1 LRFLVLRSEVF
12 SVSQMFQAFTGR
24 LTAPILKIAAA
35 FLAVSIAVAPIAA
48 QASAKG
54 AVVVIDANTG
64 KTLYSEAADAQ
75 RFPASLTKMM
85 TLYLIFERLNNGKL
99 SKDTR
104 ISFSPRAAAAA
115 PSKLGVKAGNSITV
129 EQAILALVTKSAN
142 DVAIAVAEKIGG
154 SESGF
159 AEMMTRKA
167 RQLGMSRTTF
177 RNASGLPN
185 PKQMTTA
192 RDMAR
197 LGIALREHHPR
208 YYAYF
213 ETRSFTF
220 AGRRMGNH
228 NKLLGRVDG
237 VDGIKT
243 GYTRAS
249 GFNLVTSAQDGKR
262 SIVAVVM
269 GGKSGGS
276 RDARMRQLVAT
287 YLKKG
292 SKTDQGD
299 LVAAVESP
307 AEVIKNKDP
316 IEDVEVAIL
325 DLESIAPQK
334 AAKQKVQKPEKM
346 PAVTAYAEEP
356 VKRPSVGLGKID
368 ETVTA
373 SVKKEAK
380 QESPG
385 GWMVQ
390 IAAADSVD
398 GANALLSKARAK
410 GGKAVAS
417 ASNFVQQTE
426 KNGQTLHRARFA
438 GFGSQQAAVNACNAL
453 KKQKVSC
460 FAVAG

>member
-1 LRFLVLRSEVF
+1 MSIGWQQPLSSFVLRSQVLAMLHE
-12 SVSQMFQAFTGR
+12 FQAFFRKKTG
-24 LTAPILKIAAA
+24 LITTIATVFIAASLV
-35 FLAVSIAVAPIAA
+35 LAPTQSAHAAAKNAVI
-48 QASAKG
+48 
-54 AVVVIDANTG
+54 VIDANTG
-64 KTLYSEAADAQ
+64 KTLYSEAADAP

-85 TLYLIFERLNNGKL
+85 TLYLVFERLNNGKL
-99 SKDTR
+99 NKNSK
-104 ISFSPRAAAAA
+104 IVFSKRAANAS

-129 EQAILALVTKSAN
+129 EQAVLALVTKSAN

-167 RQLGMSRTTF
+167 RQLGMSKTVF

-185 PKQMTTA
+185 PQQLTTA

-197 LGIALREHHPR
+197 LGIALREHYPN
-208 YYAYF
+208 YYSYF
-213 ETRSFTF
+213 QTRSFSF
-220 AGRRMGNH
+220 AGRKMGNH
-228 NKLLGRVDG
+228 NKLLGRVEG

-249 GFNLVTSAQDGKR
+249 GFNLVTSAKDGNR

-276 RDARMRQLVAT
+276 RDARMRQLVAA

-292 SKTDQGD
+292 SVKDNGN
-299 LVAAVESP
+299 LIAAVDQAQVE
-307 AEVIKNKDP
+307 N
-316 IEDVEVAIL
+316 VEVALADVEAI
-325 DLESIAPQK
+325 PT
-334 AAKQKVQKPEKM
+334 QKPAKE
-346 PAVTAYAEEP
+346 AVITAYAEEP
-356 VKRPSVGLGKID
+356 VKRPSVGVGKID

-373 SVKKEAK
+373 SVDEAK
-380 QESPG
+380 SDDSPL

-390 IAAADSVD
+390 IAAAETED
-398 GANALLSKARAK
+398 GANALLEKARAK
-410 GGKAVAS
+410 ANKAIAS
-417 ASNFVQQTE
+417 SRNFIQQTE
-426 KNGQTLHRARFA
+426 KNGQILHRARFA

-453 KKQKVSC
+453 KKQKISC

>member
-1 LRFLVLRSEVF
+1 MSHL
-12 SVSQMFQAFTGR
+12 FQAFNGR
-24 LTAPILKIAAA
+24 SSGPFLKIAAA
-35 FLAVSIAVAPIAA
+35 FMAVSIAFAPVAATAA
-48 QASAKG
+48 AKG

-85 TLYLIFERLNNGKL
+85 TLYLVFERLNNGTL
-99 SKDTR
+99 TKDTR
-104 ISFSPRAAAAA
+104 ISFSKRASNAS
-115 PSKLGVKAGNSITV
+115 PSKLGVKAGNAISV

-185 PKQMTTA
+185 PNQTTTA

-197 LGIALREHHPR
+197 LGIALREHYPR

-213 ETRSFTF
+213 DTRNFTF

-228 NKLLGRVDG
+228 NKLLGRVEG

-243 GYTRAS
+243 GYTVAS
-249 GFNLVTSAQDGKR
+249 GFNLVTSARDGNR

-292 SKTDQGD
+292 SKVDQGD
-299 LVAAVESP
+299 LIAAAEAP
-307 AEVIKNKDP
+307 KEVIASKDP

-325 DLESIAPQK
+325 DVAPIKPQK
-334 AAKQKVQKPEKM
+334 AVKLPE
-346 PAVTAYAEEP
+346 VTAYAEEP
-356 VKRPSVGLGKID
+356 IKRPSVGVGEID
-368 ETVTA
+368 KTVTA
-373 SVKKEAK
+373 SVQKKSK
-380 QESPG
+380 QASIG

-390 IAAADSVD
+390 IAAAESEA
-398 GANALLSKARAK
+398 GANALLDKARSK
-410 GGKAVAS
+410 GGKTLAS
-417 ASNFVQQTE
+417 ASNFIEQTK

>member
-1 LRFLVLRSEVF
+1 VNHVF
-12 SVSQMFQAFTGR
+12 QTFAARKSIPFF
-24 LTAPILKIAAA
+24 KIAAA
-35 FLAVSIAVAPIAA
+35 FLAVSIALAPVSAKAA
-48 QASAKG
+48 AKG

-85 TLYLIFERLNNGKL
+85 TLYLLFERLNNGKL
-99 SKDTR
+99 SKETR
-104 ISFSPRAAAAA
+104 VSFSKRAAGAS
-115 PSKLGVKAGNSITV
+115 PSKLGVRAGVSITV

-142 DVAIAVAEKIGG
+142 DVAIAVAETIGG

-185 PKQMTTA
+185 PGQTTTA

-197 LGIALREHHPR
+197 LGIALREHYPR
-208 YYAYF
+208 YYSYF
-213 ETRSFTF
+213 DTRSFTF

-228 NKLLGRVDG
+228 NKLLGRVEG

-243 GYTRAS
+243 GYTAAS
-249 GFNLVTSAQDGKR
+249 GFNLVTSARDSNR

-276 RDARMRQLVAT
+276 RDARMKQLIAT

-292 SKTDQGD
+292 SNVDQGN
-299 LVAAVESP
+299 LVAA
-307 AEVIKNKDP
+307 AEAPTQQIADKDP

-325 DLESIAPQK
+325 DVKPVKPQK
-334 AAKQKVQKPEKM
+334 SVKSPV
-346 PAVTAYAEEP
+346 VTAYAEEP
-356 VKRPSVGLGKID
+356 VKRPSIGVGEID
-368 ETVTA
+368 KTVTA
-373 SVKKEAK
+373 SVEKKSK
-380 QESPG
+380 QASTG

-390 IAAADSVD
+390 IAAAESED
-398 GANALLSKARAK
+398 GANALLNKARAK
-410 GGKAVAS
+410 AGKAVAS
-417 ASNFVQQTE
+417 ASNFIELTE

-438 GFGSQQAAVNACNAL
+438 GFSSQDAAVQACNAL

>member
-1 LRFLVLRSEVF
+1 MGHV
-12 SVSQMFQAFTGR
+12 FQAFAGR
-24 LTAPILKIAAA
+24 CSAPILKIAAA
-35 FLAVSIAVAPIAA
+35 LLAVSITLAPVAAT
-48 QASAKG
+48 ASAKG

-85 TLYLIFERLNNGKL
+85 TLYLVFERLQNGKL
-99 SKDTR
+99 SKDSR
-104 ISFSPRAAAAA
+104 ISFSQRASNAS
-115 PSKLGVKAGNSITV
+115 PSKLGVKAGGSITV

-167 RQLGMSRTTF
+167 RQLGMNRTTF

-185 PKQMTTA
+185 PKQTTTA

-197 LGIALREHHPR
+197 LGIALREHYPR
-208 YYAYF
+208 YYSYF
-213 ETRSFTF
+213 DTRSFTF

-228 NKLLGRVDG
+228 NKLLGRVEG

-243 GYTRAS
+243 GYTVAS
-249 GFNLVTSAQDGKR
+249 GFNLVTSAKDGSR

-292 SKTDQGD
+292 SKTDQGN
-299 LVAAVESP
+299 LIAAIEAP
-307 AEVIKNKDP
+307 KNVDP

-325 DLESIAPQK
+325 DVEPIKPQK
-334 AAKQKVQKPEKM
+334 PVKQ
-346 PAVTAYAEEP
+346 AVIAAYAEEP
-356 VKRPSVGLGKID
+356 VKRPSVGVGKID
-368 ETVTA
+368 ETITA
-373 SVKKEAK
+373 SVKEAV
-380 QESPG
+380 QQDSPG

-390 IAAADSVD
+390 IAAAESAD
-398 GANALLSKARAK
+398 GANALLEKARAK
-410 GGKAVAS
+410 GGKTVS
-417 ASNFVQQTE
+417 KASNFIQQIE
-426 KNGQTLHRARFA
+426 KNGQILHRARFA
-438 GFGSQQAAVNACNAL
+438 GFGSQEAAVNACNAL

>member
-1 LRFLVLRSEVF
+1 VRSV
-12 SVSQMFQAFTGR
+12 FQAFIGR
-24 LTAPILKIAAA
+24 SPAPFLKIAAA
-35 FLAVSIAVAPIAA
+35 FMAVSISMAPVTAI
-48 QASAKG
+48 ASAKSS
-54 AVVVIDANTG
+54 VVVIDANSG

-85 TLYLIFERLNNGKL
+85 TLYLLFERLNNGKL
-99 SKDTR
+99 SRETR
-104 ISFSPRAAAAA
+104 INISQRAASAA

-197 LGIALREHHPR
+197 LGIALREHYPR
-208 YYAYF
+208 YYSYF
-213 ETRSFTF
+213 DTRSFTF

-228 NKLLGRVDG
+228 NKLLGRVEG

-249 GFNLVTSAQDGKR
+249 GFNLVTSAKDGNR

-276 RDARMRQLVAT
+276 RDARMKQLVAT

-292 SKTDQGD
+292 SKVDQGN
-299 LVAAVESP
+299 LVAAAEP
-307 AEVIKNKDP
+307 AKEVVADKDP

-325 DLESIAPQK
+325 DVAPIK
-334 AAKQKVQKPEKM
+334 KQKPVKQ
-346 PAVTAYAEEP
+346 AVVTAYAEEP
-356 VKRPSVGLGKID
+356 VKRPSVGVGEID
-368 ETVTA
+368 KTVTA
-373 SVKKEAK
+373 SVEKKSNK
-380 QESPG
+380 QSSG

-390 IAAADSVD
+390 IAAAESEA
-398 GANALLSKARAK
+398 GANALLEKARSKA
-410 GGKAVAS
+410 GKAVGS
-417 ASNFVQQTE
+417 ASNFVEQTE

>member
-1 LRFLVLRSEVF
+1 VF
-12 SVSQMFQAFTGR
+12 AVPHPFQAFIGR
-24 LTAPILKIAAA
+24 YAAPFLKVATALM
-35 FLAVSIAVAPIAA
+35 AVSIAVAPVAA
-48 QASAKG
+48 TAAAKG

-85 TLYLIFERLNNGKL
+85 TLYLVFERLNNGKL
-99 SKDTR
+99 SKDSK
-104 ISFSPRAAAAA
+104 IAFSARAASAA

-185 PKQMTTA
+185 PKQTTTA

-197 LGIALREHHPR
+197 LGIALREHYPR

-213 ETRSFTF
+213 ETKSFTF

-228 NKLLGRVDG
+228 NKLLGRVEG

-249 GFNLVTSAQDGKR
+249 GFNLVTSARDGSR

-276 RDARMRQLVAT
+276 RDARMRQLVAA

-292 SKTDQGD
+292 SKVDQGN
-299 LVAAVESP
+299 LVASVEAP
-307 AEVIKNKDP
+307 AEAAVAEEP

-325 DLESIAPQK
+325 DVKSIKPQK
-334 AAKQKVQKPEKM
+334 PVKAIKPAEI
-346 PAVTAYAEEP
+346 AAYAPEP
-356 VKRPSVGLGKID
+356 VKRPNVGVGKID

-373 SVKKEAK
+373 SVSNEPA
-380 QESPG
+380 QASPG

-390 IAAADSVD
+390 IAAADSAD
-398 GANALLSKARAK
+398 GAKALLGKARAK
-410 GGKAVAS
+410 AGKAVGS
-417 ASNFVQQTE
+417 ASNFVERTE

-438 GFGSQQAAVNACNAL
+438 GFGSQDAAIKACNAL

-460 FAVAG
+460 FAVQG

>member
-1 LRFLVLRSEVF
+1 VLA
-12 SVSQMFQAFTGR
+12 VSHVFQAFAGR
-24 LTAPILKIAAA
+24 YSAPLLKIAAA
-35 FLAVSIAVAPIAA
+35 FMAVSIVLAPVAAN
-48 QASAKG
+48 ASAKG

-64 KTLYSEAADAQ
+64 KTLYSEAPDAQ

-85 TLYLIFERLNNGKL
+85 TLYLVFERLNNGKL

-104 ISFSPRAAAAA
+104 ISFSQRAANAS
-115 PSKLGVKAGNSITV
+115 PSKLGVKAGNSITI

-167 RQLGMSRTTF
+167 HQLGMNRTTF

-185 PKQMTTA
+185 PKQTTTA

-197 LGIALREHHPR
+197 LGIALREHYPR
-208 YYAYF
+208 YYSYF
-213 ETRSFTF
+213 DTRSFTF

-228 NKLLGRVDG
+228 NKLLGRVEG

-243 GYTRAS
+243 GYTAAS
-249 GFNLVTSAQDGKR
+249 GFNLVTSAKDGNR

-276 RDARMRQLVAT
+276 RDARMKQLVAT
-287 YLKKG
+287 YLKKS
-292 SKTDQGD
+292 SKIDQGN
-299 LVAAVESP
+299 LVAAVEAP
-307 AEVIKNKDP
+307 AKEVLAEIDP

-325 DLESIAPQK
+325 DLKPIAPQK
-334 AAKQKVQKPEKM
+334 IVKQKPVKA
-346 PAVTAYAEEP
+346 AVIAAYAEEP
-356 VKRPSVGLGKID
+356 VKRPSVGVGQID
-368 ETVTA
+368 KTMTA
-373 SVKKEAK
+373 SVDKEPEQA
-380 QESPG
+380 SPG

-390 IAAADSVD
+390 IAAAESVD
-398 GANALLSKARAK
+398 GANALLEKARAK
-410 GGKAVAS
+410 GGKAVGS

-453 KKQKVSC
+453 KKQKISC

>member
-1 LRFLVLRSEVF
+1 VF
-12 SVSQMFQAFTGR
+12 AVSHLFQAFDRRKTV
-24 LTAPILKIAAA
+24 PFLKIAAA
-35 FLAVSIAVAPIAA
+35 LMAVSIALTPVAATAA
-48 QASAKG
+48 AKN
-54 AVVVIDANTG
+54 AVVVVDANSG

-85 TLYLIFERLNNGKL
+85 TLYLVFERLNNGKL
-99 SKDTR
+99 TKDTK
-104 ISFSPRAAAAA
+104 ISFSKRAANAS

-167 RQLGMSRTTF
+167 RQLGMNRTTF

-185 PKQMTTA
+185 PSQTTTA

-197 LGIALREHHPR
+197 LGIALREHYPR

-213 ETRSFTF
+213 DTRSFTF

-228 NKLLGRVDG
+228 NKLLGRVEG

-243 GYTRAS
+243 GYTSAS
-249 GFNLVTSAQDGKR
+249 GFNLVTSARDGNR

-292 SKTDQGD
+292 SKVDQGD
-299 LVAAVESP
+299 LVAAVEVP
-307 AEVIKNKDP
+307 KEVVVNKDP

-325 DLESIAPQK
+325 DVAPIKPQK
-334 AAKQKVQKPEKM
+334 AVKSPVVA
-346 PAVTAYAEEP
+346 AYAEEP
-356 VKRPSVGLGKID
+356 VKRPSVGVGEID
-368 ETVTA
+368 KTVTA
-373 SVKKEAK
+373 SVEKKSK
-380 QESPG
+380 QAPTG

-390 IAAADSVD
+390 IAAAESEA
-398 GANALLSKARAK
+398 GANALLDKARSK
-410 GGKAVAS
+410 GGKALAT
-417 ASNFVQQTE
+417 ASNFIQQTE

-438 GFGSQQAAVNACNAL
+438 GFGSQQAAINACNAL
-453 KKQKVSC
+453 KRQKVSC

>member
-1 LRFLVLRSEVF
+1 MV
-12 SVSQMFQAFTGR
+12 
-24 LTAPILKIAAA
+24 
-35 FLAVSIAVAPIAA
+35 
-48 QASAKG
+48 
-54 AVVVIDANTG
+54 
-64 KTLYSEAADAQ
+64 
-75 RFPASLTKMM
+75 
-85 TLYLIFERLNNGKL
+85 FERLNNGKL

-104 ISFSPRAAAAA
+104 IVFSKRASAAA
-115 PSKLGVKAGNSITV
+115 PSKLGVRAGVSITV

-159 AEMMTRKA
+159 ANMMTKKA

-197 LGIALREHHPR
+197 LGIALREHFPR
-208 YYAYF
+208 HYAYF
-213 ETRSFTF
+213 DTRSFTF

-228 NKLLGRVDG
+228 NKLLGRVEG

-292 SKTDQGD
+292 SKTDSGD
-299 LVAAVESP
+299 LIAAVEAP
-307 AEVIKNKDP
+307 AEIVKNTDP
-316 IEDVEVAIL
+316 IEDVEVAL
-325 DLESIAPQK
+325 ADLEPIAPQK
-334 AAKQKVQKPEKM
+334 AKKQKIQKPEQM
-346 PAVTAYAEEP
+346 PVVTAYAEEP
-356 VKRPSVGLGKID
+356 VKRPNKGVGKID

-373 SVKKEAK
+373 SVKNETR

-390 IAAADSVD
+390 IAAAETVD
-398 GANALLSKARAK
+398 GANALLDKARAK

-417 ASNFVQQTE
+417 SSNYIQQTE
-426 KNGQTLHRARFA
+426 KNGQMLHRARFA
-438 GFGSQQAAVNACNAL
+438 GFSSQQAAVNACNAL

>member
-1 LRFLVLRSEVF
+1 VLA
-12 SVSQMFQAFTGR
+12 VSHVFQAFAGR
-24 LTAPILKIAAA
+24 YSAPLLKIAAA
-35 FLAVSIAVAPIAA
+35 FMAVSIVLAPVAAN
-48 QASAKG
+48 ASAKG

-64 KTLYSEAADAQ
+64 KTLYSEAPDAQ

-85 TLYLIFERLNNGKL
+85 TLYLVFERLNNGKL

-104 ISFSPRAAAAA
+104 ISFSQRAANAS
-115 PSKLGVKAGNSITV
+115 PSKLGVRAGVSITV

-167 RQLGMSRTTF
+167 HQLGMSRTTF

-185 PKQMTTA
+185 PKQTTTA

-197 LGIALREHHPR
+197 LGIALREHYPR
-208 YYAYF
+208 YYSYF
-213 ETRSFTF
+213 DTRSFTF

-228 NKLLGRVDG
+228 NKLLGRVEG

-243 GYTRAS
+243 GYTAAS
-249 GFNLVTSAQDGKR
+249 GFNLVTSAKDGNR

-276 RDARMRQLVAT
+276 RDARMKQLVAT

-292 SKTDQGD
+292 SKIDQGN
-299 LVAAVESP
+299 LVAAVEAP
-307 AEVIKNKDP
+307 AKQVLAEIDP

-325 DLESIAPQK
+325 DLKPIAPQK
-334 AAKQKVQKPEKM
+334 IVKQKPVKA
-346 PAVTAYAEEP
+346 AVIAAYAEEP
-356 VKRPSVGLGKID
+356 VKRPSVGVGQID
-368 ETVTA
+368 KTMTA
-373 SVKKEAK
+373 SVAKEPEQA
-380 QESPG
+380 SPG

-390 IAAADSVD
+390 IAAAESVD
-398 GANALLSKARAK
+398 GANALLEKARAK
-410 GGKAVAS
+410 GGKAVGS

-453 KKQKVSC
+453 KKQKISC

>member
-1 LRFLVLRSEVF
+1 VLA
-12 SVSQMFQAFTGR
+12 VSHVFQAFAGR
-24 LTAPILKIAAA
+24 YSAPLLKIAAA
-35 FLAVSIAVAPIAA
+35 FMAVSIVLAPVAAS
-48 QASAKG
+48 ASAKG

-64 KTLYSEAADAQ
+64 KTLYSEAPDAQ

-85 TLYLIFERLNNGKL
+85 TLYLVFERLNNGKL

-104 ISFSPRAAAAA
+104 ISFSQRAANAS
-115 PSKLGVKAGNSITV
+115 PSKLGVRAGVSITV

-167 RQLGMSRTTF
+167 HQLGMSRTTF

-185 PKQMTTA
+185 PKQTTTA

-197 LGIALREHHPR
+197 LGIALREHYPR
-208 YYAYF
+208 YYSYF
-213 ETRSFTF
+213 DTRSFTF

-228 NKLLGRVDG
+228 NKLLGRVEG
-237 VDGIKT
+237 VDG
-243 GYTRAS
+243 
-249 GFNLVTSAQDGKR
+249 NR

-276 RDARMRQLVAT
+276 RDARMKQLVAT

-292 SKTDQGD
+292 SKIDQGN
-299 LVAAVESP
+299 LVAAVEAP
-307 AEVIKNKDP
+307 AKEVLAEIDP

-325 DLESIAPQK
+325 DLKPIAPQK
-334 AAKQKVQKPEKM
+334 IIKQKPVKA
-346 PAVTAYAEEP
+346 AVIAAYAEEP
-356 VKRPSVGLGKID
+356 VKRPSVGVGQID
-368 ETVTA
+368 KTMTA
-373 SVKKEAK
+373 SVA
-380 QESPG
+380 QEPEQASPG

-390 IAAADSVD
+390 IAAAESVD
-398 GANALLSKARAK
+398 GANALLEKARAK
-410 GGKAVAS
+410 GGKAVGS

-453 KKQKVSC
+453 KKQKISC

>member
-1 LRFLVLRSEVF
+1 MRDV
-12 SVSQMFQAFTGR
+12 FQAIIGR
-24 LTAPILKIAAA
+24 LVAPFFSIAPAL
-35 FLAVSIAVAPIAA
+35 LAVSIALTPVAANAA
-48 QASAKG
+48 AKG

-64 KTLYSEAADAQ
+64 KTLYSESADAQ

-85 TLYLIFERLNNGKL
+85 TLYLVFERLKSGKL
-99 SKDTR
+99 SKDSR
-104 ISFSPRAAAAA
+104 VVFSKRAANAS
-115 PSKLGVKAGNSITV
+115 PSKLGVKAGASISID
-129 EQAILALVTKSAN
+129 QAILALVTKSAN
-142 DVAIAVAEKIGG
+142 DVAIAVAEKIAG
-154 SESGF
+154 SESDF
-159 AEMMTRKA
+159 AELMTRKA

-185 PKQMTTA
+185 ANQVTTA

-197 LGIALREHHPR
+197 LGIALREHYPR
-208 YYAYF
+208 YYSYF

-220 AGRRMGNH
+220 AGRKMANH
-228 NKLLGRVDG
+228 NKLIGRVEG

-243 GYTRAS
+243 GYTNAS
-249 GFNLVTSAQDGKR
+249 GFNLVTSAQDGGR

-276 RDARMRQLVAT
+276 RDARMRQLVAA

-292 SKTDQGD
+292 SKNDQGD
-299 LVAAVESP
+299 LVAAVEAP
-307 AEVIKNKDP
+307 KNVDP
-316 IEDVEVAIL
+316 IQDVEVAIL
-325 DLESIAPQK
+325 DVAPIK
-334 AAKQKVQKPEKM
+334 KQK
-346 PAVTAYAEEP
+346 PAKNVAVAAYAEEP

-373 SVKKEAK
+373 SVKSE
-380 QESPG
+380 QEQPSPG

-398 GANALLSKARAK
+398 GAEALLKKARAK
-410 GGKAVAS
+410 AGKSVGS
-417 ASNFVQQTE
+417 ATNFIQQTE

-438 GFGSQQAAVNACNAL
+438 GFASQQAAVNACNAL